1 MKTLKKQIGG
11 LNMDNSNFNKEI
23 IDLLDDIVAEKK
35 HLRLLKFTQVN
46 HPHRAEDWDW
56 AIEKSRERLA
66 ELSDKLFELSNK
78 NDIVDD
84 VMSTLSNLLE
94 KV

>member
-1 MKTLKKQIGG
+1 
-11 LNMDNSNFNKEI
+11 MDNSNFNQAI
-23 IDLLDDIVAEKK
+23 TDLLDDIVAEKK

-56 AIEKSRERLA
+56 AIEKSRERMA
-66 ELSDKLFELSNK
+66 ELSDKLLVAANK
-78 NDIVDD
+78 NDMVDD
-84 VMSTLSNLLE
+84 VMSTLSKLLE

>member
-1 MKTLKKQIGG
+1 MKMRRKQIGG
-11 LNMDNSNFNKEI
+11 LNMGNSNFNQEI
-23 IDLLDDIVAEKK
+23 VDLLDDIVAEKK
-35 HLRLLKFTQVN
+35 HLRLLKFTQAN

>member
-1 MKTLKKQIGG
+1 
-11 LNMDNSNFNKEI
+11 MDNSNFNQEI
-23 IDLLDDIVAEKK
+23 VDLLDDIVAEKK
-35 HLRLLKFTQVN
+35 HLRLLKFTQAN

-66 ELSDKLFELSNK
+66 ELSDKLFELSSK
-78 NDIVDD
+78 KGIVDE
-84 VMSTLSNLLE
+84 VFSTLSNSLE

>member
-1 MKTLKKQIGG
+1 
-11 LNMDNSNFNKEI
+11 MDNSNFNQEI
-23 IDLLDDIVAEKK
+23 VDLIDDIVAEKK

-56 AIEKSRERLA
+56 AIEKSRERMA
-66 ELSDKLFELSNK
+66 ELSDKLLVAANK
-78 NDIVDD
+78 NDMVDD
-84 VMSTLSNLLE
+84 VMSTLSKLLE

>member
-1 MKTLKKQIGG
+1 
-11 LNMDNSNFNKEI
+11 MDNSKYSQAI
-23 IDLLDDIVAEKK
+23 TDLLDDIVAEKK
-35 HLRLLKFTQVN
+35 HLRLLKFTQAN

-84 VMSTLSNLLE
+84 VMSTLSKLLE

>member
-1 MKTLKKQIGG
+1 
-11 LNMDNSNFNKEI
+11 MDNSNFNQAI
-23 IDLLDDIVAEKK
+23 TDLIDDIVAEKK

-56 AIEKSRERLA
+56 AIEKSRQRMA
-66 ELSDKLFELSNK
+66 ELSDKLLDAANK
-78 NDIVDD
+78 NDMVDD
-84 VMSTLSNLLE
+84 VMSTLSKLLE

>member
-1 MKTLKKQIGG
+1 
-11 LNMDNSNFNKEI
+11 MDNSNFNQEI
-23 IDLLDDIVAEKK
+23 VDLLDDIVAEKK
-35 HLRLLKFTQVN
+35 HLRLLKFTQAN

-56 AIEKSRERLA
+56 AIEKSRQRMA
-66 ELSDKLFELSNK
+66 ELSDKLLDAANK
-78 NDIVDD
+78 KDIVDD